1 MEGHAMVVR
10 VCIVTGYGINA
21 QDELAE
27 AFRRAGGSPDLVHIQ
42 DLIGEPSRITSYRI
56 VAFPGGF
63 SFGDHLGSGLVLAH
77 IVRQHLRAELDRFVA
92 DGGLLIG
99 ICNGFQVL
107 VKMGILPNLG
117 GGWIPE
123 VSLVHNASGLFED
136 SWVEVEFPDAS
147 PCVWT
152 QGLEAME
159 LPIRHGEGRFIA
171 ASEALLA
178 ELEER
183 RLVALRYRDRNPNGS
198 QNAIAGVT
206 DPTGRILGLMPHPE
220 AFLDVEN
227 HPRWMRSTVS
237 SPRGLE
243 LFARGVAWAGS
254 HSG

>member
-1 MEGHAMVVR
+1 MEGLPMVR
-10 VCIVTGYGINA
+10 VCVVTGYGINA

-27 AFRRAGGSPDLVHIQ
+27 AFRRTAGSPDLVHIQ
-42 DLIGEPSRITSYRI
+42 DLIDEPSRISRYRI

-63 SFGDHLGSGLVLAH
+63 SFGDHLGSGLVFAH
-77 IVRQHLRAELDRFVA
+77 LVRQHLRGELEAFVA

-99 ICNGFQVL
+99 VCNGFQVL

-117 GGWIPE
+117 GAWRPE

-136 SWVEVEFPDAS
+136 SWVEVEFPEGS

-152 QGLEAME
+152 NGLEPME

-178 ELEER
+178 DIESR
-183 RLVALRYRDRNPNGS
+183 RLVALRYRRRNPNGS
-198 QNAIAGVT
+198 QNGVAGIT

-220 AFLDVEN
+220 AFLHREN
-227 HPRWMRSTVS
+227 HPRWTRSPVAA
-237 SPRGLE
+237 PRGLE
-243 LFARGVAWAGS
+243 LFAKGVAWAES
-254 HSG
+254 HAG